1 MECRLAVD
9 DVRSAVMFVMIA
21 EMEAGG
27 ERRHGPEPVGPRIMM
42 ISKTIVTMSVGTEG
56 AEIEQLH

>member
-1 MECRLAVD
+1 
-9 DVRSAVMFVMIA
+9 MFVMIA

-27 ERRHGPEPVGPRIMM
+27 ERRHGPEAVGPRIMM
-42 ISKTIVTMSVGTEG
+42 ISKTIVTMLVGTEG